1 MSIRSADLLFTPI
14 PERIA
19 RLRDLA
25 YNLWW
30 SWHPEAQDLYRHID
44 ADLWEE
50 DYHNPVDFLRD
61 VRQRKLEAAAA
72 DPAYLAEY
80 DRVME
85 SFDRYMAAED
95 TWYRRTFG
103 NGNGNDVMIAYFSAE
118 FGLHESLPIYSGG
131 LGVLAGDHVKEAS
144 DLGLPFVAVG
154 FIYPQGYFR
163 QRLDQSG
170 WQEAIYS
177 KLNFADIA
185 ATQALTADGREVV
198 VEVDLPGRTI
208 YAKVYRIQ
216 VGRVSLF
223 LMDTDIHPNSPQDRE
238 LSARLYGGDQEM
250 RIAQEIVLGIGGVR
264 ALRQLGIHPNV
275 WHMNEGHS
283 AFLVLE
289 LVREKVVQGVPFDE
303 AWRDVRAQSVFT
315 THTPVPAGNDAFPLH
330 LMEKYFGSFWPQLG
344 LTREQFFDIALQHQ
358 HWGPTFAM
366 TVLALKGSHAHNGV
380 SKLHGHVARGMWHWL
395 YPGAAQDEVPITSI
409 TNGVHSSTWL
419 APAMRRLYDEALGPD
434 WEEDLDNVARWAKV
448 HDIPDDRLWEVRQAL
463 KRDLVILARE
473 RVRQRHLRLGSPPQ
487 IWPVLDEKILTI
499 GFARRFAT
507 YKRATLLFR
516 EPERLKAL
524 LNRSDRPVQIIFA
537 GKAHPADDPGKLFI
551 QQVYQMSQ
559 QPGFLGRILF
569 VEEYDMALARALVQ
583 GVDVW
588 LNTPRRPHEASGT
601 SGQKA
606 GLNGVVNVSILD
618 GWWPEAYNGKN
629 GWAVGEEREYSNQ
642 DEQDWHDSQHLYR
655 ILEQEVI
662 PTYYDRGPDGVPHRW
677 LAISK
682 ESIATIAP
690 VFSTR
695 RMVKEYVTRLYLPVT
710 EMQAP

>member
-1 MSIRSADLLFTPI
+1 M
-14 PERIA
+14 
-19 RLRDLA
+19 
-25 YNLWW
+25 
-30 SWHPEAQDLYRHID
+30 
-44 ADLWEE
+44 
-50 DYHNPVDFLRD
+50 
-61 VRQRKLEAAAA
+61 
-72 DPAYLAEY
+72 
-80 DRVME
+80 
-85 SFDRYMAAED
+85 
-95 TWYRRTFG
+95 
-103 NGNGNDVMIAYFSAE
+103 
-118 FGLHESLPIYSGG
+118 
-131 LGVLAGDHVKEAS
+131 
-144 DLGLPFVAVG
+144 
-154 FIYPQGYFR
+154 
-163 QRLDQSG
+163 DQSG

-185 ATQALTADGREVV
+185 AMPALTADGREVV

-289 LVREKVVQGVPFDE
+289 LVREKVAQGMPFDE

-315 THTPVPAGNDAFPLH
+315 THTPVPAGNDAFPPH

-344 LTREQFFDIALQHQ
+344 LTREQFFNIALQHQ
-358 HWGPTFAM
+358 QWGPTFAM

-380 SKLHGHVARGMWHWL
+380 SKLHGHVARSMWRWL

-434 WEEDLDNVARWAKV
+434 WEEELDNVALWANV
-448 HDIPDDRLWEVRQAL
+448 RNIPDERLWEVRQAL
-463 KRDLVILARE
+463 KRDLVAVARE

-487 IWPVLDEKILTI
+487 IWPVLDEEILTI

-629 GWAVGEEREYSNQ
+629 GWAIGEEREYSSQ

-662 PTYYDRGPDGVPHRW
+662 PTYYDRGSDGIPHRW

-695 RMVKEYVTRLYLPVT
+695 RMVKEYVTRLYLPVA
-710 EMQAP
+710 EMQA